1 MLSIGKE
8 LTADQRLPKALVS
21 IMRSDRYVA
30 LASVL
35 MLGDRVIDNGMTNTA
50 ATDGRDEWYNS
61 DFIDTLTD
69 AGLRALIIHECKHKM
84 YKHLTTWAWVAD
96 KYGHSLTNQAM
107 DYVINLEIV
116 DENPDD
122 FCKLPACALLDV
134 KYRGMTTAQVAKALH
149 QDQQQQPKPK
159 PEGGNG
165 GSGTPD
171 NTPPEEGQEGQS
183 AGNQSGGGMDDHD
196 WDGAKEMTADE
207 QSQLAKEI
215 DEAVRQGALAASKMG
230 KGGNTDFGDL
240 LKPQVDWREAL
251 REFITSTC
259 AGSDY
264 QSWRQPHRKYL
275 GHEMYMP
282 IGISEHVE
290 ELVLAIDTSGSIGRN
305 VLTKFMS
312 EVKSVCDVVKPD
324 RVRILY
330 WGSTVVGD
338 EVYENQLDG
347 IVKST
352 KPVGGGGTEATCVPD
367 YMRDN
372 KIKPQAAIM
381 LTDGHVWGEWGTWD
395 CPLLWCVI
403 DNKQAT
409 PDVGKVL
416 HINGGD
422 V

>member
-61 DFIDTLTD
+61 DFVDTLID
-69 AGLRALIIHECKHKM
+69 AELRALIIHECKHKM

-134 KYRGMTTAQVAKALH
+134 KYRGMTTAQVANALH
-149 QDQQQQPKPK
+149 QDQQQPKQPKP
-159 PEGGNG
+159 EG

-171 NTPPEEGQEGQS
+171 NKS
-183 AGNQSGGGMDDHD
+183 GGMDDHD
-196 WDGAKEMTADE
+196 WDGAKEMTQAEQAD
-207 QSQLAKEI
+207 LAKEI
-215 DEAVRQGALAASKMG
+215 DEAMRQGALAAAKMG

-251 REFITSTC
+251 REFVTSTC
-259 AGSDY
+259 TGSDY

-290 ELVLAIDTSGSIGRN
+290 ELVLAIDTSGSIGRD

-312 EVKSVCDVVKPD
+312 EVKSVCDVVMPD

-330 WGSTVVGD
+330 WGSTVVAD
-338 EVYENQLDG
+338 EVYEVQDIPN

-352 KPVGGGGTEATCVPD
+352 KPVGGGGTDATCVPD
-367 YMRDN
+367 YMRAN
-372 KIKPQAAIM
+372 NIKPQATVM
-381 LTDGHVWGEWGTWD
+381 LTDGHVWGGWGTWD
-395 CPLLWCVI
+395 NPLLWCII
-403 DNKQAT
+403 DNKSAT

>member
-61 DFIDTLTD
+61 DFVDTLID
-69 AGLRALIIHECKHKM
+69 AELRALIIHECKHKM
-84 YKHLTTWAWVAD
+84 YKHLTTWAWVAY

-149 QDQQQQPKPK
+149 QDQQQQQQQQQQPPN
-159 PEGGNG
+159 PS
-165 GSGTPD
+165 GSGTGTPD
-171 NTPPEEGQEGQS
+171 NK
-183 AGNQSGGGMDDHD
+183 SGGGMDDHD

-207 QSQLAKEI
+207 QAELTKEI
-215 DEAVRQGALAASKMG
+215 GEAIRQGALAASKMG

-251 REFITSTC
+251 REFISTTC
-259 AGSDY
+259 AGNDY
-264 QSWRQPHRKYL
+264 QTWRSPNRKYL
-275 GHEMYMP
+275 GHEIYMP
-282 IGISEHVE
+282 TGYSETVD
-290 ELVLAIDTSGSIGRN
+290 ELTIAIDTSGSIGRR

-312 EVKSVCDVVKPD
+312 EVKAVCDVVKPNT
-324 RVRILY
+324 VRILY
-330 WGSTVVGD
+330 WGSSVVAD
-338 EVYENQLDG
+338 EVYETHEIPDILNT
-347 IVKST
+347 T
-352 KPVGGGGTEATCVPD
+352 KPVGGGGTDAACVPE
-367 YMRDN
+367 YMRATG
-372 KIKPQAAIM
+372 IKSQATIM
-381 LTDGHVWGEWGTWD
+381 LTDGYVFGDWGTWD
-395 CPLLWCVI
+395 NPLLWCII
-403 DNKQAT
+403 DNKRAVPPT
-409 PDVGKVL
+409 GKVL

>member
-61 DFIDTLTD
+61 DFVDTLID
-69 AGLRALIIHECKHKM
+69 AELRALIIHECKHKM

-134 KYRGMTTAQVAKALH
+134 KYRGMTTAQVANALH
-149 QDQQQQPKPK
+149 QDQQQPKQP
-159 PEGGNG
+159 EG

-171 NTPPEEGQEGQS
+171 NKS
-183 AGNQSGGGMDDHD
+183 GGMDDHD
-196 WDGAKEMTADE
+196 WDGAKEMTQAEQAD
-207 QSQLAKEI
+207 LAKEI
-215 DEAVRQGALAASKMG
+215 DEAMRQGALAAAKMG

-282 IGISEHVE
+282 IGISERVE
-290 ELVLAIDTSGSIGRN
+290 ELVLAIDTSGSIGRR

-330 WGSTVVGD
+330 WGSTVVAD
-338 EVYENQLDG
+338 EVYEAHDIPN

-352 KPVGGGGTEATCVPD
+352 KPVGGGGTDATCVPD
-367 YMRDN
+367 YMRAN

-381 LTDGHVWGEWGTWD
+381 LTDGHVWGGWGTWD

-403 DNKQAT
+403 DNKQAA

>member
-61 DFIDTLTD
+61 DFVDTLID
-69 AGLRALIIHECKHKM
+69 AELRALIIHECKHKM
-84 YKHLTTWAWVAD
+84 YKHLTTWEWVAI

-134 KYRGMTTAQVAKALH
+134 KYRGMTTAQVANALH
-149 QDQQQQPKPK
+149 QDQQQQQQQQKD
-159 PEGGNG
+159 GNSIPT

-171 NTPPEEGQEGQS
+171 NTPPEEGQS
-183 AGNQSGGGMDDHD
+183 AGGNKSGGMDDHD

-282 IGISEHVE
+282 IGISERVE
-290 ELVLAIDTSGSIGRN
+290 ELVLAIDTSGSIGRR

-330 WGSTVVGD
+330 WGSTVVAD

-352 KPVGGGGTEATCVPD
+352 KPVGGGGTDATCVPD
-367 YMRDN
+367 YMRAN

-381 LTDGHVWGEWGTWD
+381 LTDGHVWGSWGTWD

-403 DNKQAT
+403 DNKQAA

>member
-21 IMRSDRYVA
+21 LMQSDRYVA

-35 MLGDRVIDNGMTNTA
+35 MVGERVIDNGMTTTA

-61 DFIDTLTD
+61 DFVDTLTD
-69 AGLRALIIHECKHKM
+69 AKLRGLIIHECKHKM
-84 YKHLTTWAWVAD
+84 YRHLITWAWVAD
-96 KYGHSLTNQAM
+96 KYGHQITNMAM

-116 DENPDD
+116 DENPDG
-122 FCKLPACALLDV
+122 FCELPDGGLVDE
-134 KYRGMTTAQVAKALH
+134 KYRGMTTAQIAKALH
-149 QDQQQQPKPK
+149 QDQDQQQQQQQP
-159 PEGGNG
+159 
-165 GSGTPD
+165 D
-171 NTPPEEGQEGQS
+171 NKS
-183 AGNQSGGGMDDHD
+183 GGMDDHD
-196 WDGAKEMTADE
+196 WDGAKDMTADE

-215 DEAVRQGALAASKMG
+215 DEAVRQGVLAASKMG

-275 GHEMYMP
+275 GHEIYMP
-282 IGISEHVE
+282 TGISETVD
-290 ELVLAIDTSGSIGRN
+290 ELTIAIDTSGSINAR

-312 EVKSVCDVVKPD
+312 EVKSVCDVVKPSV
-324 RVRILY
+324 VRILY
-330 WGSTVVGD
+330 WGSSVVAD
-338 EVYENQLDG
+338 EKYEAHDIPNILNT
-347 IVKST
+347 T
-352 KPVGGGGTEATCVPD
+352 KPVGGGGTDVSTVPE
-367 YMRDN
+367 YMRVTG
-372 KIKPQAAIM
+372 IKSQATIV
-381 LTDGHVWGEWGTWD
+381 LTDGYVWGDWGTWD
-395 CPLLWCVI
+395 NPLLWCII
-403 DNKQAT
+403 DNKSAT

>member
-61 DFIDTLTD
+61 DFVDTLID
-69 AGLRALIIHECKHKM
+69 AELRALIIHECKHKM

-134 KYRGMTTAQVAKALH
+134 KYRGMTTAQVANALH
-149 QDQQQQPKPK
+149 QDQQQQQQQQKD
-159 PEGGNG
+159 GNSIPT

-171 NTPPEEGQEGQS
+171 NKS
-183 AGNQSGGGMDDHD
+183 GGMDDHD
-196 WDGAKEMTADE
+196 WDGAKEMTQAEQAD
-207 QSQLAKEI
+207 LAKEI
-215 DEAVRQGALAASKMG
+215 DEAMRQGALAAAKMG

-282 IGISEHVE
+282 IGISERVE
-290 ELVLAIDTSGSIGRN
+290 ELVLAIDTSGSIGRR

-330 WGSTVVGD
+330 WGSTVVAD
-338 EVYENQLDG
+338 EVYEAHDIPN

-352 KPVGGGGTEATCVPD
+352 KPVGGGGTDATCVPD
-367 YMRDN
+367 YMRAN

-381 LTDGHVWGEWGTWD
+381 LTDGHVWGGWGTWD

-403 DNKQAT
+403 DNKQAA

>member
-61 DFIDTLTD
+61 DFVDTLID
-69 AGLRALIIHECKHKM
+69 AELRALIIHECKHKM

-134 KYRGMTTAQVAKALH
+134 KYRGMTTAQVANALH
-149 QDQQQQPKPK
+149 QDQQQPKQP
-159 PEGGNG
+159 EG

-171 NTPPEEGQEGQS
+171 NKS
-183 AGNQSGGGMDDHD
+183 GGMDDHD
-196 WDGAKEMTADE
+196 WDGAKEMTQAEQAD
-207 QSQLAKEI
+207 LAKEI
-215 DEAVRQGALAASKMG
+215 DEAMRQGALAAAKMG

-282 IGISEHVE
+282 IGISERVE
-290 ELVLAIDTSGSIGRN
+290 ELVLAIDTSGSIGKQT
-305 VLTKFMS
+305 LTKFMS
-312 EVKSVCDVVKPD
+312 EVKSVCDVVMPD

-330 WGSTVVGD
+330 WGSTVVAD
-338 EVYENQLDG
+338 EVYEVQDIPN

-352 KPVGGGGTEATCVPD
+352 KPVGGGGTDAVCVPD
-367 YMRDN
+367 YMRAN
-372 KIKPQAAIM
+372 NIKPQATVM
-381 LTDGHVWGEWGTWD
+381 LTDGHVWGGWGTWD

-403 DNKQAT
+403 DNKQAA

>member
-61 DFIDTLTD
+61 DFVDTLID
-69 AGLRALIIHECKHKM
+69 AELRALIIHECKHKM
-84 YKHLTTWAWVAD
+84 YKHLITWEWVAD
-96 KYGHSLTNQAM
+96 KYGHNLTNQAM

-134 KYRGMTTAQVAKALH
+134 KYRGMTTAQVANALH
-149 QDQQQQPKPK
+149 QDQKQQKK
-159 PEGGNG
+159 DGNSNPT

-171 NTPPEEGQEGQS
+171 NKS
-183 AGNQSGGGMDDHD
+183 GGMDDHD

-282 IGISEHVE
+282 IGISERVE
-290 ELVLAIDTSGSIGRN
+290 ELVLAIDTSGSIGRR

-330 WGSTVVGD
+330 WGSTVVAD
-338 EVYENQLDG
+338 EVYEAHDIPN

-352 KPVGGGGTEATCVPD
+352 KPVGGGGTDATCVPD
-367 YMRDN
+367 YMRAN

-381 LTDGHVWGEWGTWD
+381 LTDGHVWGDWGTWD

-403 DNKQAT
+403 DNKQAA

>member
-61 DFIDTLTD
+61 DFVDTLID
-69 AGLRALIIHECKHKM
+69 AELRALIIHECKHKM

-134 KYRGMTTAQVAKALH
+134 KYRGMTTAQVANALH
-149 QDQQQQPKPK
+149 QDQQQQQQKD
-159 PEGGNG
+159 GNSIPT

-171 NTPPEEGQEGQS
+171 NKS
-183 AGNQSGGGMDDHD
+183 GGMDDHD

-207 QSQLAKEI
+207 KADLAKEI
-215 DEAVRQGALAASKMG
+215 DEAMRQGALAAAKMG

-312 EVKSVCDVVKPD
+312 EVKSVCDVVMPD

-338 EVYENQLDG
+338 EVYEVQDIPN

-352 KPVGGGGTEATCVPD
+352 KPVGGGGTDATCVPD
-367 YMRDN
+367 YMRAN
-372 KIKPQAAIM
+372 NIKPQATVM
-381 LTDGHVWGEWGTWD
+381 LTDGYVWGGWGTWD

-403 DNKQAT
+403 DNKQAA

>member
-61 DFIDTLTD
+61 DFVDTLID
-69 AGLRALIIHECKHKM
+69 AELRALIIHECKHKM
-84 YKHLTTWAWVAD
+84 YKHLITWEWVAD
-96 KYGHSLTNQAM
+96 KYGHNLTNQAM

-149 QDQQQQPKPK
+149 QDQQQQPKP
-159 PEGGNG
+159 EGGNG

-171 NTPPEEGQEGQS
+171 NTPPEEGQS
-183 AGNQSGGGMDDHD
+183 AGGNKSGGMDDHN

-282 IGISEHVE
+282 IGISERVE
-290 ELVLAIDTSGSIGRN
+290 ELVLAIDTSGSIGRR

-330 WGSTVVGD
+330 WGSTVVAD
-338 EVYENQLDG
+338 EVYEAHDIPN

-352 KPVGGGGTEATCVPD
+352 KPVGGGGTDATCVPD
-367 YMRDN
+367 YMRAN

-381 LTDGHVWGEWGTWD
+381 LTDGHVWGSWGTWD

-403 DNKQAT
+403 DNKPAT